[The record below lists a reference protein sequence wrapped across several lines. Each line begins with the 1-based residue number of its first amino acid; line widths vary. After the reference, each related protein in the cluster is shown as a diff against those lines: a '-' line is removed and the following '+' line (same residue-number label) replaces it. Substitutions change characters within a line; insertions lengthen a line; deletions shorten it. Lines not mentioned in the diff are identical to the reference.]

1 MMEKKN
7 YTVLAIDDTAEN
19 LGLLE
24 TLLEK
29 QHYLVLVATNGE
41 RGLEIAR
48 KQQPDIILLDVMMPG
63 WDGFE
68 TARRIKKVQELA
80 SIPIL
85 FLSALDDT
93 GSKVKGFDAGG
104 VDYVA
109 KPFQQQELL
118 ARIKTHLELGKLRNN
133 LSQQVARKTEE
144 LTRFYEDSL
153 HLLSMVSE
161 FRDYET
167 SLHNKRLGEYAKL
180 IAQQMGLPNEIAD
193 LIVMAAPLHDVGKIG
208 IPDSILHK
216 QGPLEPEQWETMK
229 THPIIG
235 RRILRSINNNRVL
248 LMAADIAEGHHEA
261 YDGSGYPHG
270 LAGDDIPLAARI
282 TSLCDIYDAL
292 RSERPYK
299 KSFSHEQSFDIIVN
313 GDRRTKPEHF
323 DPQVLDIFIKYHQD
337 FDEIFERMRETQDH
351 L

>member
-1 MMEKKN
+1 MDGGIQGQNTVEVKTIRAIFVFIVNFFQPLRVYSEMMAKKN

-29 QHYLVLVATNGE
+29 QNYLVLVATNGE

-48 KQQPDIILLDVMMPG
+48 KQRPDIILLDVMMPG

-68 TARRIKKVQELA
+68 TARRIKREEELS

-104 VDYVA
+104 VDYIA
-109 KPFQQQELL
+109 KPFQQKELL
-118 ARIKTHLELGKLRNN
+118 ARIKTHLELGNLRNN
-133 LSQQVARKTEE
+133 LSQQVMRKTQE

-180 IAQQMGLPNEIAD
+180 IALHLDLPERFQN
-193 LIVMAAPLHDVGKIG
+193 
-208 IPDSILHK
+208 
-216 QGPLEPEQWETMK
+216 
-229 THPIIG
+229 
-235 RRILRSINNNRVL
+235 
-248 LMAADIAEGHHEA
+248 LM
-261 YDGSGYPHG
+261 
-270 LAGDDIPLAARI
+270 R
-282 TSLCDIYDAL
+282 
-292 RSERPYK
+292 
-299 KSFSHEQSFDIIVN
+299 
-313 GDRRTKPEHF
+313 
-323 DPQVLDIFIKYHQD
+323 
-337 FDEIFERMRETQDH
+337 
-351 L
+351 

>member
-1 MMEKKN
+1 MAKKN

-29 QHYLVLVATNGE
+29 QNYLVLVATNGE

-48 KQQPDIILLDVMMPG
+48 KQRPDIILLDVMMPG

-68 TARRIKKVQELA
+68 TARRIKKEADLS

-104 VDYVA
+104 VDYIA
-109 KPFQQQELL
+109 KPFQQKELL
-118 ARIKTHLELGKLRNN
+118 ARIRTHLELGNLRNN
-133 LSQQVARKTEE
+133 LSQQVMRKTQE

-180 IAQQMGLPNEIAD
+180 IAGHLNLPD
-193 LIVMAAPLHDVGKIG
+193 DVSKLIVMAAPLHDVGKIG

-216 QGPLEPEQWETMK
+216 QGPLEPQQWDIMK
-229 THPIIG
+229 THPSIG

-248 LMAADIAEGHHEA
+248 SMAAEIAEGHHEA
-261 YDGSGYPHG
+261 FDGSGYPSG
-270 LAGDDIPLAARI
+270 LKGEEIPLVARI

-299 KSFSHEQSFDIIVN
+299 KSFSHEQSFGIIVN

-323 DPQVLDIFIKYHQD
+323 DPQVLAIFMKHHLE
-337 FDEIFERMRETQDH
+337 FSEIYERMREIN
-351 L
+351 